1 MYTRIGRMAKI
12 IEDVM
17 VVKLSKIVRESSTES
32 VILATRDLQQSLE
45 QVVQELVGEGIIVEV
60 VAAE

>member
-1 MYTRIGRMAKI
+1 MAKI